1 VEVLPARGAGPELK
15 HSGVPLLL
23 YLGSAVAIALLV
35 ACANVAGLML
45 ARSAVRRREFAIR
58 LSLGASRPALVRQ
71 LLIESLL
78 IAFPAGVLGYLLAP
92 WGTRALEGLLVG
104 STEIA
109 IRTNL
114 NLSADGRVL
123 AFTLAVSLGSV
134 LLFGLVPALQAT
146 QLNLLRSLRG
156 EAPVGRW
163 QRRLGGTVV
172 VAQVALSVMLLF
184 SAGVLVRGMM
194 TALRVDPGFR
204 AEQAVSVSLSP
215 EGAAYEDASRKA
227 AFFAEVVRRLD
238 ADPEIAAAGLASAV
252 LLDFA
257 PELVVGLPGKVLPEP
272 GAERRVHFNAVTPGV
287 IELLGIPLL
296 RGRTLRSQDR
306 EGAPLVAVVN
316 ETMARRLW
324 PAGEALGERFSI
336 EGQEFEVVGVVADA
350 KYIGAGE
357 QQSPYVFLSYS
368 QNPERVW
375 STNVYA
381 SVRHGDPR
389 AAVATIRRT
398 VQALDPDVPVMGGR
412 TPAENLR
419 NVLQPTRA
427 MGTLIGIGA
436 ALALVL
442 AAIGTYALLAH
453 TVTRRTREIG
463 VRMALGARAADVRRL
478 ILGQGIGLVLLG
490 TLLGLPLGLVGAR
503 VLRAMIPGIGS
514 ADPLT
519 LGAIMALLLGVAA
532 AASWFPAWQATRVD
546 PVEALRVE

>member
-1 VEVLPARGAGPELK
+1 
-15 HSGVPLLL
+15 
-23 YLGSAVAIALLV
+23 VAIALLV

-238 ADPEIAAAGLASAV
+238 ADSEIAAAGLASAT
-252 LLDFA
+252 LLDFGA
-257 PELVVGLPGKVLPEP
+257 PEVAIRLPSEEP
-272 GAERRVHFNAVTPGV
+272 AKAGSERSVPFNAVTPGV
-287 IELLGIPLL
+287 IELLGISLL
-296 RGRTLRSQDR
+296 RGRTFTLRDR